1 MSREIFGNI
10 VGLKPSIIRS
20 LEKLYRRKVPPQ
32 SIITSELAH
41 ELAHLSYQINRQ
53 VGLLINRKG
62 DIDFVVVGSYNRI
75 EIPEL
80 HGYRDHQA
88 RLKGLRFIHTHLVKK
103 DQSSGL
109 DQDDL
114 IDLAFLR
121 LDLIGAQE
129 VYEDGRVGRIHIAH
143 ILPSPEFYSASL
155 DDEVKRLFYFF
166 KPVYPWDLRE
176 NFQELIRNLEEEFE
190 RVSGAQ
196 ALHEKEDRA
205 MLIFVREPGDLDW
218 ENKLAELKELA
229 RTAGVKVVGEVVQ
242 RRAQIDPRYVIG
254 KGKLLEV
261 LIECLRKRANL
272 LIFDRELTPSQ
283 VRALNEA
290 TDLRVI
296 DRTQLIL
303 DIFAQRAKS
312 REGKIQ
318 VEIAQLRYALPRLR
332 AKDDAFSRLTGG
344 IGGRGPGETKLEVD
358 RHRIRDRI
366 ARLKQELESISEERA
381 LRRKR
386 RKKLNFKVVA
396 LIGYTNAGKTT
407 LLNRLSHSDYLAED
421 KLFATLDPVTKAV
434 RTPSG
439 KVFLLTDTVGFIREL
454 PVELKKAFK
463 ATLEELYSADLL
475 LHIVDASSPDLEN
488 QVKSVEAILDEMELR
503 HIPRIVA
510 FNKIDL
516 LEELDPFPQA
526 TVKSL
531 LEELDGVPISALTG
545 FNVEL
550 LLKRIEE
557 NLFGPEAVFSPSFE
571 ADQATSP
578 QDYRAS

>member
-129 VYEDGRVGRIHIAH
+129 VYEDGRLGRIHIAH

-205 MLIFVREPGDLDW
+205 ILIFVREPGDLDW

-434 RTPSG
+434 RTPNG

-454 PVELKKAFK
+454 PEELKKAFK

-516 LEELDPFPQA
+516 LEELDPFQQA

>member
-1 MSREIFGNI
+1 LSREIFGNI

-41 ELAHLSYQINRQ
+41 ELAYLSYQINRQ

-80 HGYRDHQA
+80 HGYRDYQA

-103 DQSSGL
+103 NQSSGL

-143 ILPSPEFYSASL
+143 ILPSPDFYSASL

-205 MLIFVREPGDLDW
+205 ILIFVREPGDLDW

-386 RKKLNFKVVA
+386 RKKFNFKVVA

-407 LLNRLSHSDYLAED
+407 LLNRLSHSNYLAED

-454 PVELKKAFK
+454 PEELKKAFK

-488 QVKSVEAILDEMELR
+488 QIKSVEAILDEMELR
-503 HIPRIVA
+503 HIPRVVA

-516 LEELDPFPQA
+516 LEELDSFQQA

-531 LEELDGVPISALTG
+531 MEELDGVPISALTG

-557 NLFGPEAVFSPSFE
+557 NLFVPETVFSPSFE
-571 ADQATSP
+571 VGQATAP

>member
-1 MSREIFGNI
+1 LSREIFGNI
-10 VGLKPSIIRS
+10 AGLKPSIIRS

-41 ELAHLSYQINRQ
+41 ELAYLSHQMNRQ

-80 HGYRDHQA
+80 PGYRDHQA

-129 VYEDGRVGRIHIAH
+129 VFEDGRVGRIHIAH
-143 ILPSPEFYSASL
+143 ILPSPEFFSASL
-155 DDEVKRLFYFF
+155 DDEAKGLFSFF

-205 MLIFVREPGDLDW
+205 ILIFVREPGDLDW

-454 PVELKKAFK
+454 PEELKKAFK

-516 LEELDPFPQA
+516 IEELDPFQQA

-545 FNVEL
+545 FNLEL

-557 NLFGPEAVFSPSFE
+557 NLFAPERVFSPSFE
-571 ADQATSP
+571 VGQATAP

>member
-1 MSREIFGNI
+1 LSREIFGNI

-20 LEKLYRRKVPPQ
+20 LEKLYRRKVLPQ

-103 DQSSGL
+103 NQSSGL

-129 VYEDGRVGRIHIAH
+129 VYEDGRVGRIHLAH

-155 DDEVKRLFYFF
+155 DYEVKRLFYFF
-166 KPVYPWDLRE
+166 KPVFPWDLRE

-205 MLIFVREPGDLDW
+205 ILIFVREPGDIDW

-242 RRAQIDPRYVIG
+242 RRAQIDPQYVIG

-358 RHRIRDRI
+358 KHRIRDRI
-366 ARLKQELESISEERA
+366 ARLKQELESISEERV

-434 RTPSG
+434 RTPNG

-454 PVELKKAFK
+454 PEELKKAFK

-488 QVKSVEAILDEMELR
+488 QIKSVEVILDEMDLR

-516 LEELDPFPQA
+516 LEDLDPFQQA

-531 LEELDGVPISALTG
+531 MEELDGVPISALTG

-557 NLFGPEAVFSPSFE
+557 NLFVPETVFSPSFE
-571 ADQATSP
+571 VGQATAP